1 MAYNVFFTISGA
13 GSDTGP
19 FNISGTTNTGTVVLI
34 QSNVAKATLEGGY
47 EVTISNDN
55 ITGGTIQSVGTCT
68 TSQPWEKPSM
78 WLSVYARDVGT
89 FSAALLYSVSTD
101 GGNTYGSTVPIPD
114 NIPASCTNHYTIVGL
129 AQGDY
134 VKFTTLETCVMS
146 GADNTTS
153 CPTQSGS
160 NVEYITTINTPSP
173 DSVAITVNSSII
185 P

>member
-68 TSQPWEKPSM
+68 TSQPWVKPSM
-78 WLSVYARDVGT
+78 WLSVYARDVNAGAATLTYAVSSDGINYGLPEQISGT
-89 FSAALLYSVSTD
+89 IPSTCQ
-101 GGNTYGSTVPIPD
+101 NV
-114 NIPASCTNHYTIVGL
+114 YTITGL
-129 AQGDY
+129 VQGDY
-134 VKFTTLETCVMS
+134 VKFGTTNSHVMS
-146 GADNTTS
+146 GSDNTTS
-153 CPTQSGS
+153 CPTQSG
-160 NVEYITTINTPSP
+160 NAVEYVTTINTPSP
-173 DSVAITVNSSII
+173 DSVAITINSGIT